1 MIDHEDPEMDDIRG
15 SVNGDILDA
24 LKEYIVRVCIALINK
39 ESLDPEKIMVALG
52 QPHAGDILKKF
63 IVSSESS
70 IVFIED
76 ATSAG
81 GEGILDSLKLFL

>member
-1 MIDHEDPEMDDIRG
+1 MDDIRG

-52 QPHAGDILKKF
+52 QPDAGDILKKF

-81 GEGILDSLKLFL
+81 GEGT